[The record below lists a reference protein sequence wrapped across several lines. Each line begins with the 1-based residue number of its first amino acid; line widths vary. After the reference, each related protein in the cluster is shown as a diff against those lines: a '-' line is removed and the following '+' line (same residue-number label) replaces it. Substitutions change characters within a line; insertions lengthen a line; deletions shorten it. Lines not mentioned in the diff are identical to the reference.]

1 MFWNNIKIALRNL
14 KKNKLYATINI
25 VGLALGLALYVFASL
40 LADYERTHDLFF
52 SNADRIYTVG
62 TSVLPE
68 ANLGIREIDSAHT
81 ALAPF
86 IKAELADV
94 QLVARSLR
102 REYLVRVDEESFYER
117 VRFVDPEFT
126 EIFDFKFASGDPG
139 ALQDPSSV
147 IISKA
152 FSEKYFG
159 DADPIG
165 KVVTLDNKHDFHIAA
180 VMEDVPLNSHFNS
193 SILNRSTLDIFISFQ
208 ALSRISDYNPAG
220 EWDNLSVN
228 DLTYVQLPPQL
239 DGDWLQAQATSL
251 FDRHMP
257 ETAKDVFSG
266 FKVRPLQKANL
277 VIWEMLG
284 LPVMTIIKLLG
295 LLVLIVACVNYTN
308 LATAQALGRSREV
321 GMRKTMGA
329 SQRQLLTQFLVESV
343 TITAIAMLVALAG
356 LEVVIQLF
364 NNATNK
370 ILTLSYMSTLP
381 WLVMTTAIVGV
392 TAGAY
397 PAWLITRASPIDA
410 LRDIA
415 RKTKKGTRFRAV
427 MIGVQFAI
435 SVFMLSVVAIMY
447 VQNQK
452 MEDASYVFPRSEI
465 YTLQRLNAEG
475 ISERL
480 DTLQTELK
488 NIPGVENVAYSIW
501 TPFDQSNSSTNV
513 STVPGDDSN
522 KLSLHI
528 LRISPEF
535 FDTYDIPLL
544 FGSAPSREMAND
556 IYSEESETLNVVV
569 NELALEQLGLGPAN
583 EAINKRFY
591 DLDEDDNLKEFIIK
605 GVVPTQNI
613 VGLHNELHPFMF
625 YYDPTNHWVA
635 SIRIRGNMLSTV
647 ASIEEVW
654 KDVIPEYPMQGR
666 FLDETFEEIFKIFR
680 AMNMALAGFAGL
692 ALILALIGLFG
703 LAAFMAA
710 QRTKEIGVRKVLGAG
725 SMQIARLLVW
735 QFTKPVLWALLV
747 ALPLAYF
754 ASAAYLT
761 FFAERIASSQSAVIM
776 LGAGVVGVLFAWGT
790 VAGHAIR
797 IAQRNPIQ
805 ALRYE

>member
-1 MFWNNIKIALRNL
+1 MFGNNVKIALRNL

-40 LADYERTHDLFF
+40 LADYERSHDLFF
-52 SNADRIYTVG
+52 ANADRIYTIG
-62 TSVLPE
+62 TTVLPE
-68 ANLGIREIDSAHT
+68 SNLGIREIDSAHT

-86 IKAELADV
+86 IEAELVDV
-94 QLVARSLR
+94 QFVARSLK
-102 REYLVRVDEESFYER
+102 REYLVSVDEESFYER
-117 VRFVDPEFT
+117 VRFVDAEFT
-126 EIFDFKFASGDPG
+126 DIFDLTFSSGDSN

-147 IISKA
+147 IISEA

-159 DADPIG
+159 GADPIG
-165 KVVTLDNKHDFHIAA
+165 KVVTLDNKHDFYIAA
-180 VMEDVPLNSHFNS
+180 VIENVPLNSHFNS
-193 SILNRSTLDIFISFQ
+193 SIMDRAPLDIFISFQ
-208 ALSRISDYNPAG
+208 ALSRISDYDPAG

-228 DLTYVQLPPQL
+228 DLTYVQLPPHL
-239 DGDWLQAQATSL
+239 DSDWLQAQADAL
-251 FDRHMP
+251 FDRHVP
-257 ETAKDVFSG
+257 KELRDYFAG
-266 FKVRPLQKANL
+266 FKVRPLKKANL
-277 VIWEMLG
+277 VIWEMIG
-284 LPVMTIIKLLG
+284 LPVITIIKLLG

-364 NNATNK
+364 NNAANK
-370 ILTLSYMSTLP
+370 VLALDYISILP
-381 WLVMTTAIVGV
+381 WLLLTTLVVGIS
-392 TAGAY
+392 AGAY

-410 LRDIA
+410 LRDVA
-415 RKTKKGTRFRAV
+415 RKTKKGARFRAV

-452 MEDASYVFPRSEI
+452 MEEASYVFPRSEI
-465 YTLQRLNAEG
+465 YTLERLNAEG

-480 DTLQTELK
+480 DTLQIELK
-488 NIPGVENVAYSIW
+488 NIPGVENVAYSVW
-501 TPFDQSNSSTNV
+501 TPFAQSNSSQSV
-513 STVPGDDSN
+513 STVQGDSSN
-522 KLSLHI
+522 KVSLHV

-535 FDTYDIPLL
+535 FDTYDIPILA
-544 FGSAPSREMAND
+544 GSALTRDMAND
-556 IYSEESETLNVVV
+556 VYREDSESLNVVV
-569 NELALEQLGLGPAN
+569 NELALEQLGLGPAH

-591 DLDEDDNLKEFIIK
+591 DLDEDDNLRELVIK

-613 VGLHNELHPFMF
+613 VGLHNDIHPFMF
-625 YYDPTNHWVA
+625 YYDPAALWVA

-647 ASIEEVW
+647 AAIEEVW

-666 FLDETFEEIFKIFR
+666 FLDETFEDVFKIFR

-692 ALILALIGLFG
+692 ALTLALIGLFG

-725 SMQIARLLVW
+725 STQIARLLVW
-735 QFTKPVLWALLV
+735 QFTKPVFWALLV

-761 FFAERIASSQSAVIM
+761 FFAERIASTQSAVIM
-776 LGAGVVGVLFAWGT
+776 LGAGFIGLLFAWGT

-797 IAQRNPIQ
+797 IAQKNPIQ

>member
-14 KKNKLYATINI
+14 KKNKLYAAINV
-25 VGLALGLALYVFASL
+25 VGLALGLAIYVFASI
-40 LADYERTHDLFF
+40 LADYERSHDLFF
-52 SNADRIYTVG
+52 KNADRIYTIG

-86 IKAELADV
+86 IEAEVADV
-94 QLVARSLR
+94 ERVARSLR
-102 REYLVRVDEESFYER
+102 REYLVRVDEESFYEL

-126 EIFDFKFASGDPG
+126 EIFDFKFASGSPS
-139 ALQDPSSV
+139 ALQDPSAAV
-147 IISKA
+147 ISETFA
-152 FSEKYFG
+152 EKYFG

-165 KVVTLDNKHDFHIAA
+165 QVVTLDNEHDFHIAA
-180 VMEDVPLNSHFNS
+180 VIEDVPLNSHFNS
-193 SILNRSTLDIFISFQ
+193 AILNKSVLDIFIPFQ

-220 EWDNLSVN
+220 EWDNLSMN

-239 DGDWLQAQATSL
+239 DGDWLQAQADAL

-257 ETAKDVFSG
+257 EQGKDFFAG

-277 VIWEMLG
+277 VVWEMIG

-295 LLVLIVACVNYTN
+295 LLVLVVACVNYTN

-329 SQRQLLTQFLVESV
+329 SRRQLLTQFLVEGV
-343 TITAIAMLVALAG
+343 TIAAIAMLVALAG

-370 ILTLSYMSTLP
+370 ILTLSYLSTLP
-381 WLVMTTAIVGV
+381 WLVLTTLIVGV
-392 TAGAY
+392 AAGAY

-447 VQNQK
+447 MQNQK

-480 DTLQTELK
+480 DTLRTELK

-501 TPFDQSNSSTNV
+501 TPFAQSNSSTNV

-522 KLSLHI
+522 KTSLHL

-544 FGSAPSREMAND
+544 AGSAPNREMAND
-556 IYSEESETLNVVV
+556 RYSEESESLNVVV
-569 NELALEQLGLGPAN
+569 NELALEQLALGPAD
-583 EAINKRFY
+583 EAINKRFF
-591 DLDEDDNLKEFIIK
+591 DLDEDDNLKEYVIK

-613 VGLHNELHPFMF
+613 VGLHNDIHPFMF

-647 ASIEEVW
+647 AAIEEVW

-666 FLDETFEEIFKIFR
+666 FLDETFEEVFQIFR
-680 AMNMALAGFAGL
+680 GMNMALAGFAGL

-703 LAAFMAA
+703 LAAFMAT

-761 FFAERIASSQSAVIM
+761 FFAERIASSQSMLIM
-776 LGAGVVGVLFAWGT
+776 LVAGIVGVVFAWGT

>member
-1 MFWNNIKIALRNL
+1 MYGNNIKIALRNL
-14 KKNKLYATINI
+14 KKNKLYATINV
-25 VGLALGLALYVFASL
+25 VGLAMGLALYVFASL
-40 LADYERTHDLFF
+40 LADYERSHDLFF
-52 SNADRIYTVG
+52 RNADRIYTVG
-62 TSVLPE
+62 TSVRPE
-68 ANLGIREIDSAHT
+68 ANLGLREIDSAHT

-94 QLVARSLR
+94 EFVARSLS
-102 REYLVRVDEESFYER
+102 REYLVRVEEESFYER

-126 EIFDFKFASGDPG
+126 EIFDFKFAGGDAS
-139 ALQDPSSV
+139 ALLNPSSV
-147 IISKA
+147 IISET
-152 FSEKYFG
+152 FSKKYFG
-159 DADPIG
+159 DADPVG
-165 KVVTLDNKHDFHIAA
+165 KVITLDNQHDFYIAA
-180 VMEDVPLNSHFNS
+180 VIEDVPLNSHFNS
-193 SILNRSTLDIFISFQ
+193 SILNKSVLDIFVPFP

-220 EWDNLSVN
+220 EWDNLSMN
-228 DLTYVQLPPQL
+228 DLTYVQLPSQL
-239 DGDWLQAQATSL
+239 DGDWLQAQANAL

-257 ETAKDVFSG
+257 ESSKDYFSG
-266 FKVRPLQKANL
+266 FKVRPLKKANL
-277 VIWEMLG
+277 VIWEMIG

-329 SQRQLLTQFLVESV
+329 SQRQLLTQFLVESL

-370 ILTLSYMSTLP
+370 ILTLNYLAILP
-381 WLVMTTAIVGV
+381 WLLATTAIVGLL
-392 TAGAY
+392 AGAY

-415 RKTKKGTRFRAV
+415 RKTKKGSRFRAV

-452 MEDASYVFPRSEI
+452 MEEASHVFPRSEI
-465 YTLQRLNAEG
+465 YTLRRLNAEG

-480 DTLQTELK
+480 DTLRTELK
-488 NIPGVENVAYSIW
+488 NIPEVENVAYSVW

-522 KLSLHI
+522 KVSLHI

-544 FGSAPSREMAND
+544 AGSAPTREMAND
-556 IYSEESETLNVVV
+556 IYSEDSESLNVVL
-569 NELALEQLGLGPAN
+569 NELALEQLGLGPAH

-591 DLDEDDNLKEFIIK
+591 DLDEDDNLKEFIVK

-613 VGLHNELHPFMF
+613 VGLHNEIHPFMF
-625 YYDPTNHWVA
+625 YYDPTSHWVA

-647 ASIEEVW
+647 AAIEDVW
-654 KDVIPEYPMQGR
+654 EDVIPEYPMQGR
-666 FLDETFEEIFKIFR
+666 FLDESFEDVFKIFR

-692 ALILALIGLFG
+692 ALTLALIGLFG

-735 QFTKPVLWALLV
+735 QFTKPVSWALLV

-761 FFAERIASSQSAVIM
+761 FFAERIASSQSVAIM
-776 LGAGVVGVLFAWGT
+776 LGAGFVGLLFAWGT

>member
-1 MFWNNIKIALRNL
+1 MFWNHIKIALRNL
-14 KKNKLYATINI
+14 KKNKLYATIN
-25 VGLALGLALYVFASL
+25 VLGLALGLALYVFASL

-52 SNADRIYTVG
+52 RNADRIYTVG
-62 TSVLPE
+62 TTVLPE
-68 ANLGIREIDSAHT
+68 ANIGVREIDSAHT

-86 IKAELADV
+86 IEAEVADV
-94 QLVARSLR
+94 ELVARSLK
-102 REYLVRVDEESFYER
+102 REYLVGVDEKRFYER

-126 EIFDFKFASGDPG
+126 EIFDLSFASGDPK
-139 ALQDPSSV
+139 ALRDPSAV
-147 IISKA
+147 IISEA

-159 DADPIG
+159 DADPVG
-165 KVVTLDNKHDFHIAA
+165 RVVTLDNKHDFHVAA
-180 VMEDVPLNSHFNS
+180 VIEDVPLNSHFNS
-193 SILNRSTLDIFISFQ
+193 SIVNRSVLDIFISFQ
-208 ALSRISDYNPAG
+208 ALSRISDYDPAG
-220 EWDNLSVN
+220 EWDNLSMN
-228 DLTYVQLPPQL
+228 DLTYVQVPPQL
-239 DGDWLQAQATSL
+239 DGDWLQAQADAL

-257 ETAKDVFSG
+257 ETGKDFFSG
-266 FKVRPLQKANL
+266 FKVSPLSKANL
-277 VIWEMLG
+277 QIWEMIG

-329 SQRQLLTQFLVESV
+329 NQRQLLTQFLVESV

-370 ILTLSYMSTLP
+370 ILTLSYVSTLP
-381 WLVMTTAIVGV
+381 WLLMTTLIVGGA
-392 TAGAY
+392 AGAY

-410 LRDIA
+410 LRDVA
-415 RKTKKGTRFRAV
+415 RKTKKGARFRAV

-452 MEDASYVFPRSEI
+452 MEEDSYVFPRSEI
-465 YTLQRLNAEG
+465 YTLERLNAEG

-480 DTLQTELK
+480 DTLQNELK

-501 TPFDQSNSSTNV
+501 TPFNQSNSSTNV
-513 STVPGDDSN
+513 SLVPGDSSN
-522 KLSLHI
+522 KVSLHL

-544 FGSAPSREMAND
+544 YGSAPSREMAND
-556 IYSEESETLNVVV
+556 MYSEDSETLNVVV
-569 NELALEQLGLGPAN
+569 NELALEQLGLGPAH
-583 EAINKRFY
+583 EAVGKRFF
-591 DLDEDDNLKEFIIK
+591 DIDEDDNLKEFVIK

-613 VGLHNELHPFMF
+613 VGLHNEIHPFIF
-625 YYDPTNHWVA
+625 WYDPTTHWVA
-635 SIRIRGNMLSTV
+635 SIRIGGNMLTTV

-654 KDVIPEYPMQGR
+654 EDVIPEYPMQGR
-666 FLDETFEEIFKIFR
+666 FLDDAFEDVFKIFR

-692 ALILALIGLFG
+692 ALALALIGLFG

-710 QRTKEIGVRKVLGAG
+710 QRTREIGVRKVLGAG

-747 ALPLAYF
+747 ALPLAYI

-761 FFAERIASSQSAVIM
+761 FFAERIASGQSAVIM
-776 LGAGVVGVLFAWGT
+776 LGAGLVGVLFAWGT

-797 IAQRNPIQ
+797 IAQRNPVQ

>member
-1 MFWNNIKIALRNL
+1 MFWNHIKIALRNL
-14 KKNKLYATINI
+14 KKNKLYAVINV

-52 SNADRIYTVG
+52 KNADRIYTIG
-62 TSVLPE
+62 TSVLPD
-68 ANLGIREIDSAHT
+68 ANIGVREIDSAHT

-86 IKAELADV
+86 IRAELPDV
-94 QLVARSLR
+94 QMVARSLR
-102 REYLVRVDEESFYER
+102 REYLVRVDEESFYEP
-117 VRFVDPEFT
+117 VRFVDTEFT
-126 EIFDFKFASGDPG
+126 EIFDFNYVSGEAS
-139 ALQDPSSV
+139 ALLDPSSV
-147 IISKA
+147 VV
-152 FSEKYFG
+152 SETFVKKYFG
-159 DADPIG
+159 NDDPIG
-165 KVVTLDNKHDFHIAA
+165 KVITLDNEHDFHISAII
-180 VMEDVPLNSHFNS
+180 EDVPLNSHFNS
-193 SILNRSTLDIFISFQ
+193 TILNKSVLDIFIPFQ
-208 ALSRISDYNPAG
+208 ALSRISDYNPEG
-220 EWDNLSVN
+220 EWNNLSMN

-239 DGDWLQAQATSL
+239 DGDWLQAQADSL

-257 ETAKDVFSG
+257 EESKDFFAG
-266 FKVRPLQKANL
+266 FKVRSLHKAN
-277 VIWEMLG
+277 VAIWEMIG
-284 LPVMTIIKLLG
+284 LPVITIIKLLG

-329 SQRQLLTQFLVESV
+329 SKRQLLTQFLVESV
-343 TITAIAMLVALAG
+343 TISSIAMLVALAG
-356 LEVVIQLF
+356 LEIVIQLF

-370 ILTLSYMSTLP
+370 VLTLNYILTLP
-381 WLVMTTAIVGV
+381 WLLMTTVIVGV
-392 TAGAY
+392 SAGAY

-410 LRDIA
+410 LRDVA

-465 YTLQRLNAEG
+465 YTLRRLNAEG
-475 ISERL
+475 IPERL
-480 DTLQTELK
+480 DTLQNELK
-488 NIPGVENVAYSIW
+488 NIPGVENVAYSVW
-501 TPFDQSNSSTNV
+501 TPFDQSNSSTSV
-513 STVPGDDSN
+513 SSVPGDESN
-522 KLSLHI
+522 KLSLHL

-544 FGSAPSREMAND
+544 AGNALSREMAND
-556 IYSEESETLNVVV
+556 ILSEESESLNVVV
-569 NELALEQLGLGPAN
+569 NELALEQLGLGPAH

-591 DLDEDDNLKEFIIK
+591 DLDDDDNLKEYVIK

-613 VGLHNELHPFMF
+613 VGLHNDIHPFMF
-625 YYDPTNHWVA
+625 YNDPTAHWVA
-635 SIRIRGNMLSTV
+635 SIRIRGNMLKTV

-654 KDVIPEYPMQGR
+654 TDVIPEYPMQGR
-666 FLDETFEEIFKIFR
+666 FLDETFEDIFKIFR

-692 ALILALIGLFG
+692 ALTLALIGLFG

-735 QFTKPVLWALLV
+735 QFTRPVIWALLV

-761 FFAERIASSQSAVIM
+761 FFAERISSSQSSAIM

>member
-52 SNADRIYTVG
+52 RNADRIYTVG

-68 ANLGIREIDSAHT
+68 ANIGVQEIDSAHT

-94 QLVARSLR
+94 QLVARSLN

-180 VMEDVPLNSHFNS
+180 VIEDVPLNSHFNS
-193 SILNRSTLDIFISFQ
+193 SILNKSTLDIFISFQ

-257 ETAKDVFSG
+257 ETGKDFFSG
-266 FKVRPLQKANL
+266 FKVRPLRKANL

-522 KLSLHI
+522 KVSLHI

-556 IYSEESETLNVVV
+556 IYSEESESLNVVV

-761 FFAERIASSQSAVIM
+761 FFAERIASSQSAAIM

>member
-14 KKNKLYATINI
+14 KKNKLYATINV

-40 LADYERTHDLFF
+40 LADYERTHDMFF
-52 SNADRIYTVG
+52 RNADRIYTVG

-68 ANLGIREIDSAHT
+68 ANLGIRDIDSAHT
-81 ALAPF
+81 ALAPL
-86 IKAELADV
+86 IKAEIADI

-102 REYLVRVDEESFYER
+102 REYLVRVDQESFYER

-126 EIFDFKFASGDPG
+126 EIFDFKFVSGDPS

-147 IISKA
+147 IISEA
-152 FSEKYFG
+152 FSQKYFG
-159 DADPIG
+159 DSDPIG

-180 VMEDVPLNSHFNS
+180 VIEDVPLNSHFNS
-193 SILNRSTLDIFISFQ
+193 AILNASVLDIFISFQ
-208 ALSRISDYNPAG
+208 ALSRISDYNPEG

-257 ETAKDVFSG
+257 EAGKDVFSG
-266 FKVRPLQKANL
+266 FKVRPLKKANL

-329 SQRQLLTQFLVESV
+329 SQRQLLTQFLVESI

-356 LEVVIQLF
+356 LEVIIQLF

-381 WLVMTTAIVGV
+381 WLVMTTLIVGV
-392 TAGAY
+392 SAGAY

-410 LRDIA
+410 LRDVA

-465 YTLQRLNAEG
+465 YTLQRLNVEG

-513 STVPGDDSN
+513 STVPGDSSN
-522 KLSLHI
+522 KVSLHI

-544 FGSAPSREMAND
+544 SGSAPTREMAND
-556 IYSEESETLNVVV
+556 MYSEESESINVVV
-569 NELALEQLGLGPAN
+569 NELALEQLSLGPAH

-591 DLDEDDNLKEFIIK
+591 DLDEDDNLKEFVIK
-605 GVVPTQNI
+605 GVVPSQNI
-613 VGLHNELHPFMF
+613 VGLHNDIHPFMF

-647 ASIEEVW
+647 ASIEKVW

-666 FLDETFEEIFKIFR
+666 FLDETFEEVFKIFR
-680 AMNMALAGFAGL
+680 AMNMTLAGFAGL

-761 FFAERIASSQSAVIM
+761 FFAERIGSSQAAVIM
-776 LGAGVVGVLFAWGT
+776 LGAGVFGVLFAWGT